1 MSGRPAGR
9 SDLVIPAEAGIQ
21 GAAPR
26 AAHET
31 VWGRLPQPGAA
42 QQNSNTEE
50 QHMPSFD
57 VVSKVDLTEV
67 DNAINGV
74 KRETQQRFD
83 LKGTKAGVERSGGA
97 LTVTADNDLQLRQVH
112 DLVHTYFAR
121 RDVDSGALVF
131 ETPQKATGD
140 SIRQQVTIRQGIDGD
155 LGRKIVKAVKGT
167 KIRVQLAIQ
176 GDELRV
182 SGKKRD
188 DLQETIA
195 FIKEMGIEQPL
206 QYINF
211 RD

>member
-1 MSGRPAGR
+1 
-9 SDLVIPAEAGIQ
+9 
-21 GAAPR
+21 
-26 AAHET
+26 
-31 VWGRLPQPGAA
+31 
-42 QQNSNTEE
+42 
-50 QHMPSFD
+50 MPSFD

-67 DNAINGV
+67 DNAVNGV

-83 LKGTKAGVERSGGA
+83 LKGTKASVDRSGSE
-97 LTVTADNDLQLRQVH
+97 LTVTADNDLQLRQMH
-112 DLVHTYFAR
+112 DLIHTYFAR
-121 RDVDSGALVF
+121 RDVDSRALSF

-140 SIRQQVTIRQGIDGD
+140 SLRQQVTIRQGIDGD
-155 LGRKIVKAVKGT
+155 LARKMVKAVKGT

-195 FIKEMGIEQPL
+195 FIKEMGIEQPM
-206 QYINF
+206 QYVNF

>member
-1 MSGRPAGR
+1 M
-9 SDLVIPAEAGIQ
+9 
-21 GAAPR
+21 
-26 AAHET
+26 
-31 VWGRLPQPGAA
+31 
-42 QQNSNTEE
+42 
-50 QHMPSFD
+50 
-57 VVSKVDLTEV
+57 
-67 DNAINGV
+67 
-74 KRETQQRFD
+74 
-83 LKGTKAGVERSGGA
+83 
-97 LTVTADNDLQLRQVH
+97 
-112 DLVHTYFAR
+112 
-121 RDVDSGALVF
+121 DSGALVF

-211 RD
+211 RDYDIPRKLESRWPTGHAVVRGGVDRGVGFPLSTRGEG

>member
-1 MSGRPAGR
+1 
-9 SDLVIPAEAGIQ
+9 
-21 GAAPR
+21 
-26 AAHET
+26 
-31 VWGRLPQPGAA
+31 
-42 QQNSNTEE
+42 
-50 QHMPSFD
+50 MPSFD

-67 DNAINGV
+67 DNAVNGV

-83 LKGTKAGVERSGGA
+83 LKGTRASVERSGSV

-112 DLVHTYFAR
+112 DLIHMYFAR
-121 RDVDSGALVF
+121 RDVDSRSLSF

-140 SIRQQVTIRQGIDGD
+140 SLRQQVTIRQGIDGD
-155 LGRKIVKAVKGT
+155 LARKIVKAVKGT

-188 DLQETIA
+188 DLQEVIA

-206 QYINF
+206 QYVNY

>member
-1 MSGRPAGR
+1 
-9 SDLVIPAEAGIQ
+9 
-21 GAAPR
+21 
-26 AAHET
+26 
-31 VWGRLPQPGAA
+31 
-42 QQNSNTEE
+42 
-50 QHMPSFD
+50 MPSFD

-83 LKGTKAGVERSGGA
+83 LKGTKADVERSGSA
-97 LTVTADNDLQLRQVH
+97 LTVTADNDLQLRQMH
-112 DLVHTYFAR
+112 DLIHTYFAR
-121 RDVDSGALVF
+121 RDVDSRSLSF

-140 SIRQQVTIRQGIDGD
+140 SLRQQVTIRQGIDGD
-155 LGRKIVKAVKGT
+155 LARKMVKAVKGT

-195 FIKEMGIEQPL
+195 FIKEMDIEQPL

>member
-1 MSGRPAGR
+1 
-9 SDLVIPAEAGIQ
+9 
-21 GAAPR
+21 
-26 AAHET
+26 
-31 VWGRLPQPGAA
+31 
-42 QQNSNTEE
+42 
-50 QHMPSFD
+50 MPSFD

-67 DNAINGV
+67 DNAVNGV

-83 LKGTKAGVERSGGA
+83 LKGTRASVERSGSA

-112 DLVHTYFAR
+112 DLLHTYFAR
-121 RDVDSGALVF
+121 RDVDSRALSF

-140 SIRQQVTIRQGIDGD
+140 SLRQQVTIRQGIDGD
-155 LGRKIVKAVKGT
+155 LARKIVKAVKST

-206 QYINF
+206 QYVNF

>member
-1 MSGRPAGR
+1 
-9 SDLVIPAEAGIQ
+9 
-21 GAAPR
+21 
-26 AAHET
+26 
-31 VWGRLPQPGAA
+31 
-42 QQNSNTEE
+42 
-50 QHMPSFD
+50 MPSFD

-67 DNAINGV
+67 DNAVNGV
-74 KRETQQRFD
+74 KRETLQRFD
-83 LKGTKAGVERSGGA
+83 LKGTKAGVDRSGGA

-112 DLVHTYFAR
+112 DLLHTYFAR
-121 RDVDSGALVF
+121 RSVDSNALLF

-140 SIRQQVTIRQGIDGD
+140 SLRQQVTIRQGIDAD

-206 QYINF
+206 QYVNF

>member
-1 MSGRPAGR
+1 
-9 SDLVIPAEAGIQ
+9 
-21 GAAPR
+21 
-26 AAHET
+26 
-31 VWGRLPQPGAA
+31 
-42 QQNSNTEE
+42 
-50 QHMPSFD
+50 MPSFD

-74 KRETQQRFD
+74 KREAQQRFD
-83 LKGTKAGVERSGGA
+83 LKGTRAGVERSGSA

-112 DLVHTYFAR
+112 DLIHTYFAR
-121 RDVDSGALVF
+121 RDVDSRSLMF
-131 ETPQKATGD
+131 ETPQKAAGD
-140 SIRQQVTIRQGIDGD
+140 SLRQQVTIRQGLDGD
-155 LGRKIVKAVKGT
+155 LSRKIVKAVKGT

-188 DLQETIA
+188 DLQEVIA

-206 QYINF
+206 QYVNY

>member
-1 MSGRPAGR
+1 
-9 SDLVIPAEAGIQ
+9 
-21 GAAPR
+21 
-26 AAHET
+26 
-31 VWGRLPQPGAA
+31 
-42 QQNSNTEE
+42 
-50 QHMPSFD
+50 MPSFD

-67 DNAINGV
+67 DNAVNGV

-112 DLVHTYFAR
+112 DLLHTYFAR
-121 RDVDSGALVF
+121 RSVDSAALVF

-140 SIRQQVTIRQGIDGD
+140 SLRQQVTIKQGIDGD
-155 LGRKIVKAVKGT
+155 LSRKIVKAVKGT

-188 DLQETIA
+188 DLQEVIA

>member
-1 MSGRPAGR
+1 
-9 SDLVIPAEAGIQ
+9 
-21 GAAPR
+21 
-26 AAHET
+26 
-31 VWGRLPQPGAA
+31 
-42 QQNSNTEE
+42 
-50 QHMPSFD
+50 MPSFD

-67 DNAINGV
+67 DNAVNGV

-83 LKGTKAGVERSGGA
+83 LKGTRASVERSGSA

-112 DLVHTYFAR
+112 DLLHTYFAR
-121 RDVDSGALVF
+121 RDVDSRALSF

-140 SIRQQVTIRQGIDGD
+140 SLRQQVTIRQGIDGD
-155 LGRKIVKAVKGT
+155 LARKIVKAVKST

-188 DLQETIA
+188 DLQETIT

-206 QYINF
+206 QYVNF